1 MLTSARKE
9 IDNPRSFH
17 LASSLSKVPLG
28 FKRPMQ
34 RTYYPVFKS
43 LNICSDVLIDLGT
56 PTRKVCSIVVETIDR
71 LLAHLSNE
79 VNGRLKVEAFFVH
92 HNGNHIVGVA
102 PSLFD
107 VEREE
112 VLIMINGESIQW
124 YHRTTKRFIH
134 LTMLP
139 GHSWLR

>member
-9 IDNPRSFH
+9 IDNPRSLH

-28 FKRPMQ
+28 FKGPMQ

-43 LNICSDVLIDLGT
+43 VNICSDVLVDLGT
-56 PTRKVCSIVVETIDR
+56 PARKICSIVVETIDG
-71 LLAHLSNE
+71 LLAHRSDE
-79 VNGRLKVEAFFVH
+79 VNGRLEIEAFFVH

-112 VLIMINGESIQW
+112 VLIMFNDESVQ
-124 YHRTTKRFIH
+124 
-134 LTMLP
+134 
-139 GHSWLR
+139 